1 MSRSCASWIRHEG
14 WLERGCW
21 MVGGGLCMSESDK
34 RLKDGC
40 GWVEVP
46 DGYRGWKAVA

>member
-1 MSRSCASWIRHEG
+1 
-14 WLERGCW
+14 
-21 MVGGGLCMSESDK
+21 MSESDK

-46 DGYRGWKAVA
+46 DGWYGVGKRLRSGWKNGCG